1 MKLRLDEYYW
11 CASEYWDYIDE
22 YMPKELADKM
32 REIEKSDN
40 SAYDATN
47 KFLEKTYSHL
57 EVVEKELVDVIDG
70 CPEYRVIIKL
80 NNKYYS
86 FFYFED
92 DVNSF
97 DESFDMEQDLIEVT
111 PTKVTVTKYI

>member
-22 YMPKELADKM
+22 YMPEELATKM
-32 REIEKSDN
+32 RKIEKSDN
-40 SAYDATN
+40 AAYDATN
-47 KFLEKTYSHL
+47 KFLEETYSHL
-57 EVVEKELVDVIDG
+57 EIIEKELIDVIDS

-86 FFYFED
+86 FFFILK
-92 DVNSF
+92 
-97 DESFDMEQDLIEVT
+97 MTLIHSMNLLIWN
-111 PTKVTVTKYI
+111 KN